1 TPPILDFNG
10 ALKAAPGL
18 SVVTNSMST
27 QVSGDYELVFD
38 ALRAEIRAS
47 LAERHRA
54 VLGMKVLGG
63 AGWSPRGRLRRRLY
77 PPRDPRAPRLL
88 DRGRHQHG
96 DLRSG

>member
-1 TPPILDFNG
+1 MHVAVELSLYPLTGEFVPPILDFIER
-10 ALKAAPGL
+10 LKAHRGL

-54 VLGMKVLGG
+54 VLVMKVLGG
-63 AGWSPRGRLRRRLY
+63 AG
-77 PPRDPRAPRLL
+77 
-88 DRGRHQHG
+88 
-96 DLRSG
+96 